1 MRKMMTLAVVLV
13 MSVAAFAEAPALQYK
28 MNDIDGKPVNLAER
42 YAGKV
47 VLMVNV
53 ASRCGYTP
61 QYKGLEALYQKY
73 KDQGLAIAGFPCNQ
87 FGKQEPGSSDD
98 IKQFCEDNYDVD
110 FDLYEKIEVNGD
122 GAAPLYKHLTQAD
135 GQGKVKWNFEKF
147 LIGRDG
153 KVIRR
158 YRSKVRPEQIAD
170 DIEKAL
176 AAGSGK

>member
-1 MRKMMTLAVVLV
+1 MRKLMGLVVVL
-13 MSVAAFAEAPALQYK
+13 MMGGMTFAEGPAIQFQ

-73 KDQGLAIAGFPCNQ
+73 SDKGLAVAGFPCNQ
-87 FGKQEPGSSDD
+87 FGGQEPGSSTD
-98 IKQFCEDNYDVD
+98 IKKFCEDNYDVD
-110 FDLYEKIEVNGD
+110 FDIYEKIEVNGD
-122 GAAPLYKHLTQAD
+122 GAAPLYKYLTKTD
-135 GQGKVKWNFEKF
+135 GEGPIKWNFEKF

-153 KVIRR
+153 QVIRR
-158 YRSKVRPEQIAD
+158 YRSKVKPEQIAD

-176 AAGSGK
+176 AAGDGK

>member
-1 MRKMMTLAVVLV
+1 MISLVIVLMMTVTV
-13 MSVAAFAEAPALQYK
+13 FAEAPALQFK
-28 MNDIDGKPVNLAER
+28 MNDINGKPVDLAER

-61 QYKGLEALYQKY
+61 QYKGLEALHQKY
-73 KDQGLAIAGFPCNQ
+73 ADKGLAVAGFPCNQ
-87 FGKQEPGSSDD
+87 FGSQEPGSSDD
-98 IKQFCEDNYDVD
+98 IKKFCEDNYDVD

-122 GAAPLYKHLTQAD
+122 GAAPLYQHLTKTD
-135 GQGKVKWNFEKF
+135 GQGAVKWNFEKF

-153 KVIRR
+153 QVIRR
-158 YRSKVRPEQIAD
+158 YRSKVKPEQIAD

-176 AAGSGK
+176 AAGDGK